1 MVTGETVEMVDQSFP
16 GMVYTRTMSELED
29 VSEAFRQWEP
39 FTEPT
44 RFVIKR
50 HKKRL
55 RKDSQDR
62 WRFDHGGWESW
73 VEEVLRDSMQHG
85 FIIAMMRQSQSRIL
99 NVKDKLTGIMLS
111 PEKKHSTE
119 VESCCSEIA
128 VAQWM
133 GIEWGA
139 VVNKFKKG
147 GDVGN
152 WTQVRNSFRPN
163 PGLHLRE
170 SDLKSRN
177 KPYVSVTGC
186 MGVYLIHGWEWGFK
200 ALQRETIY
208 DDHPAH
214 VVPYA
219 QLRSMRDIPPEPPEE
234 VGADVTDA
242 ELKKIM
248 GWTEEEFQAI
258 KDE

>member
-1 MVTGETVEMVDQSFP
+1 MVDVNFS
-16 GMVYTRTMSELED
+16 D
-29 VSEAFRQWEP
+29 VPDIGVDLFSDWLP
-39 FTEPT
+39 YTEPT
-44 RFVIKR
+44 GDVIKR
-50 HKKRL
+50 HKGRL
-55 RKDSQDR
+55 RKDSQGK
-62 WRFDHGGWESW
+62 WRFNHDGWESW
-73 VEEVLRDSMQHG
+73 VQKIHRDSMQHG
-85 FIIAMMRQSQSRIL
+85 MIIAMMRQSQSRIL
-99 NVKDKLTGIMLS
+99 NIKDKLTGIMLS

-133 GIEWGA
+133 GLEWGA

-152 WTQVRNSFRPN
+152 WTQVRNSLRPN

-170 SDLKSRN
+170 GDKVSRN
-177 KPYVSVTGC
+177 KPYVAVTGC

-200 ALQRETIY
+200 ALQREEMY
-208 DDHPAH
+208 KGKNPAH
-214 VVPYA
+214 VVPYS

-234 VGADVTDA
+234 VGREVSDSQ
-242 ELKKIM
+242 LKQIM
-248 GWTEEEFQAI
+248 GWTDEEFQAV

>member
-1 MVTGETVEMVDQSFP
+1 MVDVDFKDVP
-16 GMVYTRTMSELED
+16 DIGVELFND
-29 VSEAFRQWEP
+29 WIP
-39 FTEPT
+39 YTEPT
-44 RFVIKR
+44 RDVIKR
-50 HKKRL
+50 HKDRL
-55 RKDSQDR
+55 RKDSEDK
-62 WRFDHGGWESW
+62 WRFNHDGWESW
-73 VEEVLRDSMQHG
+73 VVEIKKDSMQHG
-85 FIIAMMRQSQSRIL
+85 MIIAMMRQSQSRIL
-99 NVKDKLTGIMLS
+99 NSKDHMTGIMLS
-111 PEKKHSTE
+111 PEKKHSAE

-152 WTQVRNSFRPN
+152 WTQVRNSLRPN

-170 SDLKSRN
+170 GDRVSKN

-200 ALQRETIY
+200 ALQREEMY
-208 DDHPAH
+208 KGNNPAH
-214 VVPYA
+214 VVPYS

-234 VGADVTDA
+234 TGPGVSNTQ
-242 ELKKIM
+242 LKQIM

-258 KDE
+258 TDE